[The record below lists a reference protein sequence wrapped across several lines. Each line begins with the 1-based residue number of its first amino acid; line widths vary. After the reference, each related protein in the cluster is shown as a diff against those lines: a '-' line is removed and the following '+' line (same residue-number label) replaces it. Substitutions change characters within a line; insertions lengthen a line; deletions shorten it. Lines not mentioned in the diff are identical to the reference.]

1 MNTMIHFLTDRE
13 HCKREMHSFL
23 KELHT
28 MKAELEVL
36 KFEGEN
42 TFNKQTALRQP

>member
-1 MNTMIHFLTDRE
+1 MILFLTDRE
-13 HCKREMHSFL
+13 HCKRDMQSFL

-28 MKAELEVL
+28 LKAEFKVL

-42 TFNKQTALRQP
+42 TFSKQTALRQP